1 MNASNRYMSAK
12 KDFRRRLLL
21 RFAAI
26 LPLILTA
33 NVFHVHQY
41 GIVDVPSFLAPLV
54 LLPLWLWGI
63 IGFGPM
69 LATELYSASFRCPEC
84 GELYGGGLS
93 LSRIHKR
100 GCCAYCGLRL
110 FKKDTINW
118 RLE

>member
-1 MNASNRYMSAK
+1 
-12 KDFRRRLLL
+12 
-21 RFAAI
+21 
-26 LPLILTA
+26 
-33 NVFHVHQY
+33 
-41 GIVDVPSFLAPLV
+41 
-54 LLPLWLWGI
+54 
-63 IGFGPM
+63 M